1 MFYSDLVSLSSEA
14 AGVTRLV
21 SQRREGGM
29 GGATAVSTRQQQ
41 QQHFNVAGGCSGNQ
55 SGAWWVAKIRLSMEE
70 D

>member
-41 QQHFNVAGGCSGNQ
+41 QQHFNVAALVINQGLGGWQ
-55 SGAWWVAKIRLSMEE
+55 RL